1 MGKYIIKKIL
11 YGALVL
17 FGVVT
22 AIFFLFNAKPGDP
35 ALMAGG
41 QHATEEVIENIKKDL
56 GLDLPLYERYVLYLN
71 DLSFI
76 SIHNKNIEESRIY
89 LDTSKYNATELFS
102 LSENRTVVFKSP
114 YLRRSYHS
122 KREVSEV
129 IFDRLP
135 ATVILALSA
144 VLLAT
149 IIGIIMGIFSAVN
162 KGTFYD
168 NASFIV
174 AVTGMSAPSFFMAS
188 IISVVGGL
196 TWAKQMDIPSFP
208 LVLMLLGML
217 IGISIYL
224 KNKYRDGTYRFDL
237 KKVLIWGAKGLIIGF
252 GIWGLYIIV
261 SSIFNLGDVPL
272 IGGTITGPGT
282 GLNPTG
288 ALTDIDDLTG
298 EEVYHWENLILPAL
312 TLGIRPLAIVTQLT
326 RSSMLDVL
334 SQDYIR
340 TAKAKGLSFYKVVV
354 KHSLKNALNPVITAV
369 SGWFASLL
377 AGSVFVE
384 RVFGWN
390 GIGNE
395 LVQALQ
401 NDDLPIVMGSV
412 LVIATFFVMIN
423 ILVDIAY
430 GLLDPRVRVK

>member
-1 MGKYIIKKIL
+1 M
-11 YGALVL
+11 LVL

-56 GLDLPLYERYVLYLN
+56 GLDLPLYQRYVLYLN
-71 DLSFI
+71 DLSPI
-76 SIHNKNIEESRIY
+76 SIHNKNVKDSRVY
-89 LDTSKYNATELFS
+89 MDTTKYSATELFS
-102 LSENRTVVFKSP
+102 FSENRTLVIKAP
-114 YLRRSYHS
+114 YLRRSYHT
-122 KREVSEV
+122 KRKVSDV
-129 IFDRLP
+129 IFEKLP
-135 ATVILALSA
+135 DTA
-144 VLLAT
+144 VLAFVAIFLAT
-149 IIGIIMGIFSAVN
+149 FIGIIMGIVSAVN
-162 KGTFYD
+162 KGSFYD
-168 NASFIV
+168 NSSFII
-174 AVTGMSAPSFFMAS
+174 AVTGMSAPSFFMAA

-196 TWAKQMDIPSFP
+196 TWAKQMQIPSFP
-208 LVLMLLGML
+208 LILMILAILVA
-217 IGISIYL
+217 IGAHL
-224 KNKYRDGTYRFDL
+224 KRKYKDGTTKL
-237 KKVLIWGAKGLIIGF
+237 EVKHILSEGLKGLIIGA
-252 GIWGLYIIV
+252 GIWFVYIILR
-261 SSIFNLGDVPL
+261 SIFNFGELPILGDF
-272 IGGTITGPGT
+272 ITAPGT

-288 ALTDIDDLTG
+288 ALTDMDDLTG

-340 TAKAKGLSFYKVVV
+340 TAKAKGLSFYKIIV
-354 KHSLKNALNPVITAV
+354 KHALKNALNPVVTAI

-395 LVQALQ
+395 LVMALQ
-401 NDDLPIVMGSV
+401 NDDLPFVMGAV
-412 LVIATFFVMIN
+412 LVIATFFVVIN
-423 ILVDIAY
+423 IVVDIIY
-430 GLLDPRVRVK
+430 GVLDPRVRVK